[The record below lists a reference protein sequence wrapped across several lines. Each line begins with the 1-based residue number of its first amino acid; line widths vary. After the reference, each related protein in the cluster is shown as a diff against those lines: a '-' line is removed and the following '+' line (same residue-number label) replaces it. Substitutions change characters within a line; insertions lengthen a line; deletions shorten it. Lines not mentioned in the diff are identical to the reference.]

1 MNHAVFEIQ
10 RMFMDMCM
18 EPQQGMKVSLDN
30 EIKPNTKSV
39 YVFSYIPEKDKCEWV
54 RDSDGTNDS
63 TLPPSS
69 HYSNSNSESTH
80 SEDSNSAEEKD
91 QPHCELTSDAPKVPK
106 KRNTRRNVL
115 LMELL
120 HVQDALQKNNIP
132 KASELLDIF
141 IKQHAHKIVEIKN
154 KEKKTRV
161 KTSYNTFISNT
172 LLKLKN
178 ECPHI
183 SPPMRMRMAVSQW
196 HELCQTNNYTA
207 SPSLIDTT

>member
-1 MNHAVFEIQ
+1 MNQTVFEIQ

-18 EPQQGMKVSLDN
+18 VPQRGMKVSLDN
-30 EIKPNTKSV
+30 ETEPRTKSV
-39 YVFSYIPEKDKCEWV
+39 YVFSYIPEKNKCEWV
-54 RDSDGTNDS
+54 REGDDTNDTS
-63 TLPPSS
+63 NS
-69 HYSNSNSESTH
+69 SNSNSDSAQ
-80 SEDSNSAEEKD
+80 SEEINSAEEKE
-91 QPHCELTSDAPKVPK
+91 QSNQHELTSDAPKIQK
-106 KRNTRRNVL
+106 KKNARRNIL
-115 LMELL
+115 LIELL

-132 KASELLDIF
+132 KASELLDQF

-183 SPPMRMRMAVSQW
+183 SPPLRMRMAVSQW
-196 HELCQTNNYTA
+196 HELCQSSYTV